1 MCDDLIYSSLV
12 STVDETLNY
21 IDENGNEASNHI
33 TENYYLIGYA
43 VSYFHHYYNG
53 TAYETWNWLD
63 EVTLPDGQVL
73 KTSMY
78 DDVEAV
84 YNLDGKYMG
93 YRYKIGEDDFSDIFT
108 TSDTT
113 IGDSDNTQTVELNE
127 TPTGIRGDV
136 NYDGE
141 VNAVDLLLLKKYLL
155 QIITW

>member
-1 MCDDLIYSSLV
+1 
-12 STVDETLNY
+12 
-21 IDENGNEASNHI
+21 
-33 TENYYLIGYA
+33 
-43 VSYFHHYYNG
+43 
-53 TAYETWNWLD
+53 
-63 EVTLPDGQVL
+63 
-73 KTSMY
+73 MY